1 MNGSSRPE
9 KICSWSSIKLEGYV
23 SCQVW
28 KWGPAQ
34 QENGERL
41 VTAISNWS
49 VWKYGL
55 RIMGLMLVLQLGCIA
70 HFPLALWQQRCA
82 SFSRDE
88 KFLLK
93 SLYNLAA
100 DHPRDLGRRVGGH
113 LSKEGRL
120 WVAKT
125 KGTLVAKESGVF
137 VAVKGE
143 CSVTKED
150 GALVS
155 TEDRTFVAREPETS
169 VTKKGWGSVAK
180 EESIPSFLELEASV
194 AREDGASG
202 TREDKSWAS
211 SGPLMGSEKRGK
223 AWH

>member
-9 KICSWSSIKLEGYV
+9 EICSWSSIKLEGYV

-70 HFPLALWQQRCA
+70 HFPLALWQQRRA

-93 SLYNLAA
+93 SLYNLTA
-100 DHPRDLGRRVGGH
+100 DHPRDLGKRVGAATIRKPSYN
-113 LSKEGRL
+113 LRL
-120 WVAKT
+120 IWFLFQTSHRPASHDQMY
-125 KGTLVAKESGVF
+125 LP
-137 VAVKGE
+137 
-143 CSVTKED
+143 
-150 GALVS
+150 VS
-155 TEDRTFVAREPETS
+155 SADMERKRP
-169 VTKKGWGSVAK
+169 
-180 EESIPSFLELEASV
+180 
-194 AREDGASG
+194 ASG
-202 TREDKSWAS
+202 LLSWREVD
-211 SGPLMGSEKRGK
+211 E
-223 AWH
+223 